1 MLMYSYDVLNKIL
14 QCCQSISPLLLTP
27 YLKRKPGWL
36 LLMIIMVSNE
46 INDGGEIMV
55 CYYTES

>member
-1 MLMYSYDVLNKIL
+1 ML
-14 QCCQSISPLLLTP
+14 SINFSFAFNSLFKKKTACA
-27 YLKRKPGWL
+27 RRGGWL

-55 CYYTES
+55 SYHTES